1 MLINGLMY
9 INLNAIFPVININN
23 VNIATTAIGAIILT
37 TFFNFIKFLND
48 NAANAIIING
58 SINVNK
64 EFIKKNN
71 ALTPSSYL
79 IERYIFSKQSAKPPI
94 AKTTLGIKSAIAI
107 IDKT

>member
-71 ALTPSSYL
+71 EISNETMRNITPKQ
-79 IERYIFSKQSAKPPI
+79 ERKMKKCNCYY
-94 AKTTLGIKSAIAI
+94 
-107 IDKT
+107 